1 MTELAQVTIN
11 WQHWLQRWDRQQTG
25 YLPHREA
32 RFNAM
37 FDVLEVL
44 MPPEFVA
51 IDLACGPG
59 SLSQRL
65 LQRFPQA
72 KCIAID
78 FDPVLLKMGQSV
90 LGDFQGRLTW
100 LEADLRSIDLL
111 AEFTKAK
118 IGEKIDA
125 VLSTTAI
132 HWFLNTELLGLY
144 QQLGQLICPGG
155 IFLNGDNIRFSP
167 TLPTFQQVSET
178 LNQRQELSSFQVQ
191 GVENWQ
197 QWWEA
202 IAQEFSQNPD
212 LNNLLQER
220 YRRFGDK
227 SVEENPTYELHQ
239 AALENAGFREV
250 GTIWQHRD
258 DRLLMAVR

>member
-1 MTELAQVTIN
+1 MKMIDLQQVN
-11 WQHWLQRWDRQQTG
+11 WQHWLQRWDTQQTG

-32 RFNAM
+32 RFTAM
-37 FDVLEVL
+37 LDVLEVL
-44 MPPEFVA
+44 LPPDFVA

-72 KCIAID
+72 QCLAID

-90 LGDFQGRLTW
+90 FGDFQGRLTW

-111 AEFTKAK
+111 AEFIKAK
-118 IGEKIDA
+118 TGGKIDA

-132 HWFLNTELLGLY
+132 HWLLNTELLGLY
-144 QQLGQLICPGG
+144 QQLGRLIHPGG

-167 TLPTFQQVSET
+167 TQPTFQRVSDT
-178 LNQRQELSSFQVQ
+178 WHQQREVSSFQEQ
-191 GVENWQ
+191 GVEDWQ

-202 IAQEFSQNPD
+202 IAQEFVQVPE

-220 YRRFGDK
+220 HRRFGSK

-258 DRLLMAVR
+258 DRVLMAVR